1 MTEAGIEKKEKGF
14 FATVERLGNKM
25 PHPAILFIY
34 LTIIILIF
42 SWALSMAGLSA
53 VHPSTGENVSVV
65 NLISVE
71 GLNIFLVD
79 FVNNFQAFPIL
90 GVVVV
95 FAAITAICEK
105 TGFLSNVIKL
115 SIAKVDGA
123 MVVFL
128 LAFVS
133 VVSKLAGDICQIL
146 MPILGAALFY
156 QIGRHPLAGAF
167 CAYAGSSAGF
177 ATCLIP
183 SSTEVI
189 NTGITIT
196 CAQVLDPDFTM
207 PVLASYYGLLVNCFV
222 ISIITTIVTIKFV
235 EPRLGTY
242 KGTPEGGAD
251 TKDMEVTAEERS
263 AIKKAGI
270 SVLIYIAALILI
282 CLPQNSFMRAE
293 DGSLLYNSTLMS
305 SITVLV
311 GLLFFIPGVVYGISV
326 KKIRKGEDIIAL
338 MTEGVRDMAGFI
350 AMAIIIGQFLV
361 VFSTSNIGTLLGIKG
376 GEALSASNMP
386 LWLIVILFVLIVS
399 LINILISSKSTKYLI
414 LGPVFVPM
422 LMQLNIH
429 PAFTQWL
436 YNMGDGMTNHIT
448 PLDVVFVM
456 LLATCQKYDKK
467 VGMGTMF
474 TYLIPYSV
482 WYFVILVTIAVIWF
496 LLGIDVGIG
505 GPVWLS

>member
-1 MTEAGIEKKEKGF
+1 M
-14 FATVERLGNKM
+14 
-25 PHPAILFIY
+25 
-34 LTIIILIF
+34 
-42 SWALSMAGLSA
+42 
-53 VHPSTGENVSVV
+53 
-65 NLISVE
+65 
-71 GLNIFLVD
+71 
-79 FVNNFQAFPIL
+79 
-90 GVVVV
+90 
-95 FAAITAICEK
+95 
-105 TGFLSNVIKL
+105 
-115 SIAKVDGA
+115 
-123 MVVFL
+123 
-128 LAFVS
+128 
-133 VVSKLAGDICQIL
+133 
-146 MPILGAALFY
+146 
-156 QIGRHPLAGAF
+156 
-167 CAYAGSSAGF
+167 
-177 ATCLIP
+177 
-183 SSTEVI
+183 
-189 NTGITIT
+189 
-196 CAQVLDPDFTM
+196 
-207 PVLASYYGLLVNCFV
+207 
-222 ISIITTIVTIKFV
+222 TIKFV